1 MLNLN
6 VFCCQTLPT
15 DVFWVPLSLTLS
27 IFGGLFYGQIRV
39 CLSNQELSTT
49 KKRISRW
56 TAGNGKNRKI
66 ENRGQSRT
74 LPNFVRT
81 K

>member
-6 VFCCQTLPT
+6 VFCCQTLPI
-15 DVFWVPLSLTLS
+15 DVFWVSLSLTLS
-27 IFGGLFYGQIRV
+27 IFGGF
-39 CLSNQELSTT
+39 LSNQELSTT

-66 ENRGQSRT
+66 ENRGQRRT